1 MNKTVIGIALLTCA
15 AVCVGYFVHR
25 KRKMDKELKVLES
38 LKLKD
43 IFDWVD
49 SVFNNI
55 EKGEG
60 ERFEINVLPNPES
73 QKLAKQND
81 KRIYVAVLK
90 KEKDGV
96 ENVVATKTFYAQAV
110 DVDLES
116 LNHGNIVVIPIE

>member
-1 MNKTVIGIALLTCA
+1 
-15 AVCVGYFVHR
+15 
-25 KRKMDKELKVLES
+25 MDKELKVLES